1 MCDADYILRGP
12 LVGACGFTA
21 EAVSDKLSDWLHYG
35 KEAARSLGFGGI
47 DTLDDTQK
55 CAPLAYS

>member
-1 MCDADYILRGP
+1 